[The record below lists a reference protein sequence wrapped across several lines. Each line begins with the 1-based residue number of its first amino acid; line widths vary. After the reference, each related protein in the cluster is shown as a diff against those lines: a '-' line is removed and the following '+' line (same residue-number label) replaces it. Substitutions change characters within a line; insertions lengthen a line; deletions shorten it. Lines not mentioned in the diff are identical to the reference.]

1 MPTRSRPG
9 YLREAVSSALAQD
22 SDDFEVLISQDRA
35 PQGLDGET
43 EELCRALAATDPR
56 VRYVAQPR
64 GLGLAGNW
72 NALADEARGEY
83 LALLGDDD
91 RLLPGFV
98 TRLLA
103 ALRAERGVLAFG
115 DHWVVDAGG
124 RRDLQA
130 TESFTRRYGRA
141 SLHAGRVAPG
151 VAAWGGMIPACAMA
165 VRTDAVRR
173 LRFSEDLNTPELEL
187 FVRLAAEG
195 GPFVYVGER
204 LAEYR
209 VHAASATSGGLWID
223 RFAARLV
230 RIEVA
235 PEVEPHKRALLARLV
250 PVGVSRALRTGDR
263 ATALALMRSPYYR
276 ASDAGLVRALAHR
289 VLATLPGDAAA
300 ALVKALRR

>member
-43 EELCRALAATDPR
+43 EELCRALAATDAR

-64 GLGLAGNW
+64 ALGLAGNW
-72 NALADEARGEY
+72 NALADLARGEY

-115 DHWVVDAGG
+115 NHWVVDAGG

-141 SLHAGRVAPG
+141 SLHAGRVEPG

-235 PEVEPHKRALLARLV
+235 PEVGRTSARC
-250 PVGVSRALRTGDR
+250 SRASSPWASPARCERGTAPPPWRSCGARTTARRTPGSSARSRIACSRRSRETRPLR
-263 ATALALMRSPYYR
+263 S
-276 ASDAGLVRALAHR
+276 
-289 VLATLPGDAAA
+289 
-300 ALVKALRR
+300 